1 MSFNLQLGKQNFALG
16 LCVVFLI
23 SLTLSL
29 LQRAAREKTTLRQL
43 GKCQELN
50 CLFELRDFS
59 QSARFNR
66 TASDDLSGSAQ
77 FNRTASDDLSGSA
90 QFSRTASDEE
100 QLRVIQTW
108 NFKKEDKKILEHL
121 LLTQTCHW
129 EPNAAVLA
137 QYRAELGQCC
147 NASFQLVLTKENT
160 PLGSNISFDGH
171 KDKKMLRSPFPDSQY
186 GHCAV
191 VGNSGILRNS
201 QCGQE
206 IDQAD
211 LVVRFNLP
219 PMNFSEDVGTKASLV
234 TLNPSI
240 LHAKF
245 QKLEDRRKPFADALR
260 PYRDALFL
268 IPAFSFIGNHDVSYR
283 ALYTMEDFGLAQQ
296 AVFLNPNYLAHMG
309 NYWRTKGL
317 RPYRLSS
324 GFMFVNVALELC
336 KHITLYGFWP
346 FQHDLANQRILHH
359 YYDNTLPK
367 RGVHAMPSEFSQYL
381 RMYSQGVLRLRL
393 GKCQ

>member
-29 LQRAAREKTTLRQL
+29 LQRAAREKTTLQQL
-43 GKCQELN
+43 GKCREFQLW
-50 CLFELRDFS
+50 DFS
-59 QSARFNR
+59 QSA
-66 TASDDLSGSAQ
+66 Q
-77 FNRTASDDLSGSA
+77 FN
-90 QFSRTASDEE
+90 RTASDEE

-171 KDKKMLRSPFPDSQY
+171 KDKKMLVNAELVDLLPERSPFPDSQY
-186 GHCAV
+186 GHCAM
-191 VGNSGILRNS
+191 VGNGGILRNS

-359 YYDNTLPK
+359 Y
-367 RGVHAMPSEFSQYL
+367 
-381 RMYSQGVLRLRL
+381 
-393 GKCQ
+393 